1 VFQLH
6 VPTICTDDGFTT
18 SDGRHQLYS
27 GVSLPNLKAL
37 ELGLHIP
44 IPAGHTSP
52 MLNSIGRLDSDLT
65 SLTLKDRSLTLEEF
79 RIVLRLFPS
88 YQLKRLSLYP
98 RLLSPQLI
106 DLIAKTCPGLNTLSM
121 DVEIAVGLEMSD
133 LPYTSYK
140 DNVVSG
146 IYPPDC

>member
-1 VFQLH
+1 
-6 VPTICTDDGFTT
+6 
-18 SDGRHQLYS
+18 
-27 GVSLPNLKAL
+27 
-37 ELGLHIP
+37 
-44 IPAGHTSP
+44 

-65 SLTLKDRSLTLEEF
+65 SLTLKDRSLTLEEI